1 LRSDGGI
8 AVIIDLDC
16 TGALRDKTLSMT
28 RSGDDYMRGL
38 RDGRTV
44 LLNGE
49 RVTDVAAHP
58 AFAAG
63 IRTVARLYDLAC
75 ESPNRALMSYPSPRD
90 GRPINKAWLVPRTR
104 GDLVARRRAIK
115 FWADASYGFLGRSP
129 DHVASFFAG
138 FAGAPEFYARGGQ
151 RFADNLMRFAAKAA
165 DEDLYVSYVIV
176 HPTVDRAK
184 PAHQQSEPYLYA
196 GVAAERDNGIVIRG
210 AQMLGT
216 GSVMSD
222 YIFVS
227 VILPLKP
234 GDEDYAIACV
244 VPNGVRGLKLYPRRP
259 YTLGPTSRFDYPL
272 SSRYDET
279 DSLVVFDDVFV
290 PWEDVFIYKNIE
302 LTAGQ
307 FSVTAAHVLG
317 NTQSHIRS
325 WAKLQFLVGL
335 VKRCMDLSGRSANS
349 DVVAQLGDLASRV
362 SLVEGMILGAEA
374 AAELDQFGVMRPK
387 DSLLYASQVYQQTM
401 YPALLSQIRGL
412 MGGGLMQLPASVAD
426 LSAPDS
432 AADIE
437 RYLRWPRASASERVK
452 LLKLLWD
459 ALGSEFASRHLQYEM
474 FYAGEPAA
482 IQGRE
487 FRNFDWASAE
497 ASVARCLAS
506 YGVDS

>member
-1 LRSDGGI
+1 
-8 AVIIDLDC
+8 
-16 TGALRDKTLSMT
+16 MT
-28 RSGDDYMRGL
+28 RRGDEYVRGL

-49 RVTDVAAHP
+49 RVADVTTHP

-63 IRTVARLYDLAC
+63 IRTIAELYDLAHD
-75 ESPNRALMSYPSPRD
+75 PANRELMTYPSPRD
-90 GRPINKAWLVPRTR
+90 GRPINKSWLVPRTR
-104 GDLVARRRAIK
+104 EDLAARRRAIK
-115 FWADASYGFLGRSP
+115 CWADASYGLLGRSP

-138 FAGAPEFYARGGQ
+138 FAGSPAFYARGGQ
-151 RFADNLMRFAAKAA
+151 EFADNLLRFAAKAA
-165 DEDLYVSYVIV
+165 DEDLYLSYVIV
-176 HPTVDRAK
+176 HPTIDRAK
-184 PAHQQSEPYLYA
+184 PAHQQAEPYLYA
-196 GVAAERDNGIVIRG
+196 GAAAERDNGIVIRG

-222 YIFVS
+222 YVLLT

-234 GDEDYAIACV
+234 GDDDYAISCV
-244 VPNGVRGLKLYPRRP
+244 VPNGAPGLKVYPRRP
-259 YTLGPTSRFDYPL
+259 YALGPTSVFDYPL
-272 SSRYDET
+272 STRFDET

-290 PWEDVFIYKNIE
+290 PWGNVFIYKNLD

-325 WAKLQFLVGL
+325 WAKLEFLVGL
-335 VKRCMDLSGRSANS
+335 VKRCMDLSGRSAAS
-349 DVVAQLGDLASRV
+349 DTVAQLGDLATRV

-374 AAELDQFGVMRPK
+374 AAEPDQFGVMRPK
-387 DSLLYASQVYQQTM
+387 DALLYASQVFQQAM
-401 YPALLSQIRGL
+401 YPALLNQIRGL
-412 MGGGLMQLPASVAD
+412 MGGSLIQLPATVGELRASG
-426 LSAPDS
+426 S

-437 RYLRWPRASASERVK
+437 RYVRWPKAGGGERVK

-459 ALGSEFASRHLQYEM
+459 ALGSEFGSRHLQYEM

-487 FRNFDWASAE
+487 FRTFDWAAAE
-497 ASVARCLAS
+497 ALVDRCLAS
-506 YGVDS
+506 YDITTL

>member
-1 LRSDGGI
+1 
-8 AVIIDLDC
+8 
-16 TGALRDKTLSMT
+16 MT
-28 RSGDDYMRGL
+28 RSGDDYIRGL

-49 RVTDVAAHP
+49 RVSDVTTHP

-63 IRTVARLYDLAC
+63 IRTVAQLYDLARDPANA
-75 ESPNRALMSYPSPRD
+75 EVMTYPSPRD
-90 GRPINKAWLVPRTR
+90 GRAINKSWLVPRTR
-104 GDLVARRRAIK
+104 DDLAARRRAIK

-138 FAGAPEFYARGGQ
+138 FAGSPGFYARGRQ
-151 RFADNLMRFAAKAA
+151 QFADNLLRFAAKAA
-165 DEDLYVSYVIV
+165 DEDLYISYVIV
-176 HPTVDRAK
+176 HPTIDRAK
-184 PAHQQSEPYLYA
+184 PAHQQAEPYLYA
-196 GVAAERDNGIVIRG
+196 GVVAERDNGIVIRG

-222 YIFVS
+222 YVLVT
-227 VILPLKP
+227 VILPLRA
-234 GDEDYAIACV
+234 GDEDYAISCV
-244 VPNGVRGLKLYPRRP
+244 VSTGAPGLKLYPRRP
-259 YTLGPTSRFDYPL
+259 YALGPPSVFDYPL
-272 SSRYDET
+272 SSRLDET

-302 LTAGQ
+302 LPAGQ
-307 FSVTAAHVLG
+307 FSITSAHVLG

-349 DVVAQLGDLASRV
+349 EIIGQLGDLATRV

-374 AAELDQFGVMRPK
+374 AAAPDQFGVMRPK
-387 DSLLYASQVYQQTM
+387 DSLLYASQVFQQAM
-401 YPALLSQIRGL
+401 YPALLNQIRGL
-412 MGGGLMQLPASVAD
+412 MGGSVIQLPATVGELRATH
-426 LSAPDS
+426 S

-437 RYLRWPRASASERVK
+437 RYVRWPGATGGERVK

-459 ALGSEFASRHLQYEM
+459 ALGSEFGSRHLQYEM
-474 FYAGEPAA
+474 FYAGEPSS

-487 FRNFDWASAE
+487 FRTFDWAAVE
-497 ASVARCLAS
+497 ALVDHCLAS
-506 YGVDS
+506 YDINPKSSSGR

>member
-1 LRSDGGI
+1 
-8 AVIIDLDC
+8 
-16 TGALRDKTLSMT
+16 MT
-28 RSGDDYMRGL
+28 RSGDEYIRGL

-44 LLNGE
+44 MLNGE
-49 RVTDVAAHP
+49 RVADVTTHP

-63 IRTVARLYDLAC
+63 IRTVARLYDLAHD
-75 ESPNRALMSYPSPRD
+75 PANRASMTYPSPRD
-90 GRPINKAWLVPRTR
+90 GRPINKSWLVPRTLD
-104 GDLVARRRAIK
+104 DLAARRRAIK
-115 FWADASYGFLGRSP
+115 FLADASYGFLGRSP

-151 RFADNLMRFAAKAA
+151 QFADNLLRFAAKAA
-165 DEDLYVSYVIV
+165 DEDLYLSYVIV
-176 HPTVDRAK
+176 HPTIDRAK
-184 PAHQQSEPYLYA
+184 PAHQQTEPYLYA
-196 GVAAERDNGIVIRG
+196 GVVAARDNGIVIRG

-222 YIFVS
+222 YILLT
-227 VILPLKP
+227 VILPLRS
-234 GDEDYAIACV
+234 GDEDYAISCV
-244 VPNGVRGLKLYPRRP
+244 VPNGARGLKLYPRRP
-259 YTLGPTSRFDYPL
+259 YALGPTSVFDYPL
-272 SSRYDET
+272 SSRFDET
-279 DSLVVFDDVFV
+279 DSLVVFDDVMV

-349 DVVAQLGDLASRV
+349 EISAQLGDLATRV
-362 SLVEGMILGAEA
+362 SLVEGMILGAEG
-374 AAELDQFGVMRPK
+374 AAEPDQFGVMRPK
-387 DSLLYASQVYQQTM
+387 DSLLYASQVYQQAI
-401 YPALLSQIRGL
+401 YPALINQIRGL
-412 MGGGLMQLPASVAD
+412 LGGSLIQLPATVGE
-426 LSAPDS
+426 LHAPGS

-437 RYLRWPRASASERVK
+437 RYLRWPHASARERVK

-459 ALGSEFASRHLQYEM
+459 AIGSEFASRHLQYEM

-487 FRNFDWASAE
+487 FRNFDWAAAE
-497 ASVARCLAS
+497 ALVDQCLTGYDES
-506 YGVDS
+506 SL